1 MISVRDRWK
10 LALGLGGAVALSG
23 TLSAPVAAA
32 PLSRWERDGEG
43 YLGRANARLVLLEY
57 ASLTCPHCAAF
68 HTQVLPTLKRRFID
82 TGRVRYVY
90 RAMLTAPAELSGA
103 LQIAADCAPSAR
115 RHAVIDAFM
124 RQQETIFQASQAGGA
139 LGVVAGISLAAG
151 GANEAQIRACLADN
165 SRVQPLLDSGE
176 EARRLYGIDSTP
188 GLVLNG
194 VKVPHGADGGHS
206 IESVSAFIEA
216 TERASRQRRRR

>member
-23 TLSAPVAAA
+23 TLAAPVAAA
-32 PLSRWERDGEG
+32 PLSRWERDGEA
-43 YLGRANARLVLLEY
+43 YLGRANAPLVLLEY
-57 ASLTCPHCAAF
+57 ASLTCMHCAAF
-68 HTQVLPTLKRRFID
+68 HAQVLPALKQRFID

-90 RAMLTAPAELSGA
+90 RPLLTAPPELSGA
-103 LQIAADCAPSAR
+103 LYVAADCGPRAR
-115 RHAVIDAFM
+115 RFAVIDAFM
-124 RQQETIFQASQAGGA
+124 RQQDAIFGAYEAGDA
-139 LGVVAGISLAAG
+139 LAVVAGISQTAG
-151 GANEAQIRACLADN
+151 GASEAQIRACLADT
-165 SRVQPLLDSGE
+165 SRVQPLRESGS
-176 EARRLYGIDSTP
+176 EAVRLYGIESTP

-194 VKVPHGADGGHS
+194 VKVPPGADGGHS